1 MNKVYLDTD
10 VLMDFLYQRQ
20 PFFPSAVRLIARL
33 EEGKTRGFVST
44 LIIWN
49 LMYLL
54 QKEFGR
60 TQGKRILQDL
70 RSLVTLV
77 AVDEKIVDQALASD
91 IKDFEDAIQY
101 FAARSSKLDTIIT
114 RNKKDYPQG
123 TISLLTCEE
132 FLAQAAR

>member
-1 MNKVYLDTD
+1 MTRVYLDTD
-10 VLMDFLYQRQ
+10 VLMDFLYQRE
-20 PFFPSAVRLIARL
+20 PFFASAVRLIARL

-44 LIIWN
+44 LIIRN

-60 TQGKRILQDL
+60 THGKRILQDL

-77 AVDEKIVDQALASD
+77 AVDEKIIDQAFASD

-101 FAARSSKLDTIIT
+101 FAARSSKLDAIIT
-114 RNKKDYPQG
+114 RNKKDYPKG
-123 TISLLTCEE
+123 AIPLLTCEE
-132 FLAQAAR
+132 YLAQAGL